1 MIETT
6 ICSSADELADLREEW
21 ERLETP
27 EGAYYTTHR
36 FVSAW
41 WQSYR
46 HAPGYRLHVVVVR
59 QEGQV
64 VGIGPFAF
72 RPEVREGRQV
82 DVLRWASRGDYL
94 SLLHAHGG
102 SVAAPETIT
111 AHVLAELQRIVDDG
125 EAASVHLPGIP
136 SDSELAWHVRTS
148 QRYHKHLR
156 FLVESPVIDLR
167 APRVVPSHARKYR
180 NRLLRERDVTFA
192 TFAGDEHGIL
202 DRIAAVHRAE
212 KNHLVQER
220 SRTERH
226 SLYDDDRRVEHVRRV
241 FTDTGDALTFAFL
254 DGDAATG
261 QVLAYRTVFRHGR
274 RLLSWNSAYLP
285 ELEDYRMGKVLQLQ
299 ILENLDV
306 QGLGEEVDEFDLGA
320 GSYPWKFEWTPRQR
334 LTYRFL
340 LRPPAPAKVQKSA
353 TTSAGSDG
361 VTSGGGTA
369 TRSDQESRPST
380 ARETPAAGKPAQ
392 PLWRR
397 AVRRG
402 VRAGIARLPDG
413 AAESA
418 RRVARTRRL
427 RREVVVW
434 YVPHPD
440 DESIFMGGAI
450 AAERD
455 RRHVVVLLTRGEAS
469 QAIRGVSARLGRE
482 LTVEEFVAARER
494 ECRAALGHLGADP
507 DDVVRAELPDGG
519 LTADS
524 VLGVVRRQARRHR
537 GASHRTMSYLD
548 VHTDHSAAGRG
559 LRRAHQLGVVEDARF
574 YLPVPQQLDER
585 ATRVALDRR
594 AVAAK
599 TAAMGEYQ
607 LWAPEQGRY
616 AVGWRSV
623 SELLAYHRKTPHER
637 VHGPELD

>member
-21 ERLETP
+21 EGLETP

-36 FVSAW
+36 FVTAW

-46 HAPGYRLHVVVVR
+46 QAPGYRLHVVVVR
-59 QEGQV
+59 QEGQI

-82 DVLRWASRGDYL
+82 DVLRWASHGDYL

-111 AHVLAELQRIVDDG
+111 AHILAELQRIVDDE

-192 TFAGDEHGIL
+192 TFEGDEHGIL
-202 DRIAAVHRAE
+202 DRMAAVHRAE

-254 DGDAATG
+254 DGAAATG

-299 ILENLDV
+299 ILEHLDEH
-306 QGLGEEVDEFDLGA
+306 GLGEEVDEFDLGA

-340 LRPPAPAKVQKSA
+340 LRPPAPKQAPKSRRA
-353 TTSAGSDG
+353 AAPEPPAPPASP
-361 VTSGGGTA
+361 GT
-369 TRSDQESRPST
+369 
-380 ARETPAAGKPAQ
+380 PAQ

-450 AAERD
+450 AADRD

-469 QAIRGVSARLGRE
+469 QAIRGVSARLGRA
-482 LTVEEFVAARER
+482 LTVEELVTARER
-494 ECRAALGHLGADP
+494 EFRAALGHLGADP

-548 VHTDHSAAGRG
+548 VHADHSAAGRG

-637 VHGPELD
+637 VHAPELD